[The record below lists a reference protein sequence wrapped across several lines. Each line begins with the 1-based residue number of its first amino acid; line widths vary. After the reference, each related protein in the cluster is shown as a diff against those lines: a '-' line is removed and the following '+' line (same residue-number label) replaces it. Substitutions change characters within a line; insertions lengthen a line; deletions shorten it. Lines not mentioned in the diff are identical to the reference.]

1 MIIEWKIHI
10 INRFGEKNQLFFG
23 FKIQKCGE
31 FPKLIKKYI
40 VQLRFEYV
48 VDTQNTFHDDEN
60 PLHNLFCRKIFIYV
74 KIQIFKFSKLQKNA
88 KKRGNNISNVYFK
101 SFIGCIIEK

>member
-10 INRFGEKNQLFFG
+10 INRFGEKNNYFFG
-23 FKIQKCGE
+23 FKIQKCGK
-31 FPKLIKKYI
+31 FPKFIKKYI

-60 PLHNLFCRKIFIYV
+60 PLHNLFLQEFFYLCQNLNFQIYE
-74 KIQIFKFSKLQKNA
+74 IAKN
-88 KKRGNNISNVYFK
+88 
-101 SFIGCIIEK
+101 C